1 MWRLAL
7 LLAAHTRALRAPAR
21 LGRAAALRA
30 AENDNPDFLEQNLGD
45 ASTAGESKAFKP
57 FLHPLAGVSVSPR
70 GFVAVLASPQT
81 DGAAQRALP
90 VVIHRA
96 DVDRIRS
103 PYALAFLQLIQG
115 IDVATAAILPPD
127 ALQKHVGKDDAV
139 LQRVR
144 VVAATQKKPTTEK
157 RSDAFEE
164 ALPPIAEKLEKTLA
178 SSLNVAL
185 PAGAAEDLLRK
196 YAAEDGSLNREAFAS
211 VVADAREAA
220 GPVQRDDDVAFQLVL
235 EDGDRIP
242 ASPFL
247 ALALALR
254 HRCELAAGD
263 VFDGPHAVDAT
274 DLDLP
279 IQRLEALVADGA
291 RLSAHFATMFD
302 AATRDAALPNSKE
315 P

>member
-7 LLAAHTRALRAPAR
+7 LLAAHTRALRAPLAR
-21 LGRAAALRA
+21 RRGVAVRSS
-30 AENDNPDFLEQNLGD
+30 ENPDFLEDNLGD

-70 GFVAVLASPQT
+70 GFVAVLASPQS

-139 LQRVR
+139 LKRVR

-157 RSDAFEE
+157 RSAAFEKS
-164 ALPPIAEKLEKTLA
+164 LPPIAEKLEKTLA
-178 SSLNVAL
+178 TSLNVAL
-185 PAGAAEDLLRK
+185 PAGAAEELLRK
-196 YAAEDGSLNREAFAS
+196 YAGENGSCLLYTSPSPR
-211 VVADAREAA
+211 D
-220 GPVQRDDDVAFQLVL
+220 QR
-235 EDGDRIP
+235 GSRMP
-242 ASPFL
+242 S
-247 ALALALR
+247 
-254 HRCELAAGD
+254 
-263 VFDGPHAVDAT
+263 
-274 DLDLP
+274 
-279 IQRLEALVADGA
+279 
-291 RLSAHFATMFD
+291 SA
-302 AATRDAALPNSKE
+302 
-315 P
+315 

>member
-7 LLAAHTRALRAPAR
+7 LAAHAAALRAPASLAS

-127 ALQKHVGKDDAV
+127 ALQKHRAAVLFDHVKPQFAGVVPGRRVASNSGRGLDAV
-139 LQRVR
+139 IWNGEPLRV
-144 VVAATQKKPTTEK
+144 
-157 RSDAFEE
+157 
-164 ALPPIAEKLEKTLA
+164 
-178 SSLNVAL
+178 
-185 PAGAAEDLLRK
+185 LRC
-196 YAAEDGSLNREAFAS
+196 D
-211 VVADAREAA
+211 
-220 GPVQRDDDVAFQLVL
+220 
-235 EDGDRIP
+235 
-242 ASPFL
+242 
-247 ALALALR
+247 
-254 HRCELAAGD
+254 
-263 VFDGPHAVDAT
+263 
-274 DLDLP
+274 
-279 IQRLEALVADGA
+279 LVAKF
-291 RLSAHFATMFD
+291 L
-302 AATRDAALPNSKE
+302 
-315 P
+315 